1 MPTFEYIAINHTGKQ
16 CRGSI
21 IGETA
26 GAARQQLRRQK
37 LHATKLRPISE
48 AASGKKFELA
58 NIFGA
63 RRRRDILDFTRQLA
77 TMIEANVQLTEALAV
92 LTAQVS
98 DPKLTQVIQNIRDQV
113 LSGESFADCL
123 KQYPQWFDQIYL
135 SMVRVG
141 EVTGNLGKTL
151 YLLSEYMGKR
161 QRIEAKIKSA
171 LVYPAIL
178 VIVSILVTI
187 ILMTFVVP
195 RLTRIIIS
203 SGKTPPFVTQCLMEI
218 SNFLIHSWWLL
229 AIGLLAAVW
238 LFRQIVSK
246 PKGRIAFDRFKLKIP
261 IIGELIR
268 QSVVARFTSTLAA
281 LIRSGLPMAE
291 SLLVVSEVTGNAV
304 MTQAVIAARERI
316 MAGADIATPLRDS
329 KVVDVAVAH
338 MISVGERTGE
348 MESMLLSISE
358 SIEETTDVRVQRISS
373 VIEPLVIV
381 IMACVIGF
389 IVIATML
396 PIFQVS
402 NLANT

>member
-1 MPTFEYIAINHTGKQ
+1 MPTFEYIAIDHAGKQ
-16 CRGSI
+16 RRGSVV
-21 IGETA
+21 GETP
-26 GAARQQLRRQK
+26 GAARRQLRQQK
-37 LHATKLRPISE
+37 LHATKLDPVSE
-48 AASGKKFELA
+48 TAASHKFELA
-58 NIFGA
+58 SIFGA

-77 TMIEANVQLTEALAV
+77 TMIDANVQLTEALSV
-92 LTAQVS
+92 LASQAT

-113 LSGESFADCL
+113 LAGESFADCL
-123 KQYPQWFDQIYL
+123 KQYSNWFDQIYL

-151 YLLSEYMGKR
+151 YLLSDYMGKR
-161 QRIEAKIKSA
+161 QRIETKIKSA

-178 VIVSILVTI
+178 VVISVLVTL

-195 RLTRIIIS
+195 RLTNIIVR
-203 SGKTPPFVTQCLMEI
+203 SGKSPPAVTQFLMD
-218 SNFLIHSWWLL
+218 SSDFLVHWWWLL
-229 AIGLLAAVW
+229 LICLGAAW
-238 LFRQIVSK
+238 WIFRRWISA
-246 PKGRIAFDRFKLKIP
+246 PSGRLIFDRFKLKIP

-304 MTQAVIAARERI
+304 MTQAVVSARERI
-316 MAGADIATPLRDS
+316 MAGADIATPLRES
-329 KVVDVAVAH
+329 KVVDIAVAH

-348 MESMLLSISE
+348 MEKMLLSVSE

-381 IMACVIGF
+381 VMACVVGF

-402 NLANT
+402 DLANS